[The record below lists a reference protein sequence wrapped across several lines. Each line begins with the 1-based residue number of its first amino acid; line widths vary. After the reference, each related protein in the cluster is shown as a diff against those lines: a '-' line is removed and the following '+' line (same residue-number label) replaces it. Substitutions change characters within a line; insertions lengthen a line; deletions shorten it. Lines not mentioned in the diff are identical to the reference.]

1 MKRLVTIVVLML
13 GCITAGMAQDVIVT
27 QESELIEADILE
39 ISETAVKYKKHNYP
53 DGPTFVLS
61 TSKICSIIYANGDM
75 QYFNAKDEEQKK
87 EYEPYNHLYRG
98 IELDLTAGANIYLS
112 SLVNASAFMG
122 TVGIGR
128 RFNPSF
134 YAGLSFSFIPETEAF
149 PLVAVA
155 RGYRPLKNP
164 KYEATAEVGL
174 GYVINGDFFVL
185 TAIPGIQMPLTHWMD
200 LRAGAGLMTAFTDY
214 GTILM
219 SCLNATLALHGT
231 TDENEQKEKRTTL
244 NKGLQISIEGGFG
257 GIVRGGSIECPSI
270 GAYSYLSGEGDHP
283 RVDKLRASN
292 ERIFNDSEVSP
303 VISYKVNPNLSVG
316 AGIGIGEGTNH
327 YRIKSDAEYTLTC
340 HDEPEKSIMLNWK
353 ADWIYYRVSGTGR
366 GRPTRFFVRGEY
378 RLSSKRF
385 SPFASVELGFLT
397 EKLRVGRPEYRSGYY
412 GYGRYY
418 DDIETR
424 FFTIDIAP
432 AVGMSL
438 RVGSNSYLSL
448 KCQYNLALP
457 KTLDE
462 SFSYYS
468 KYNDIYTNER
478 GWYCDYT
485 EEYSYVNRTVYFS
498 KLYIKLGFTQTLNI
512 LSDRKPVDTG
522 NNTERVLD

>member
-13 GCITAGMAQDVIVT
+13 GCITTGVAQDVIVT

-39 ISETAVKYKKHNYP
+39 ISETEVKYKKHSNP
-53 DGPTFVLS
+53 TGPTFVLS
-61 TSKICSIIYANGDM
+61 TAKISSIIYANGDV
-75 QYFNAKDEEQKK
+75 QAFNVKNEGQKR

-219 SCLNATLALHGT
+219 SCVNASLALHGT
-231 TDENEQKEKRTTL
+231 TDLNAQKARKERKPKPTL

-257 GIVRGGSIECPSI
+257 CMVRGGSIEYPSI
-270 GAYSYLSGEGDHP
+270 DAYSYLSGEGNQP
-283 RVDKLRASN
+283 SVEKLRTPILDLGN
-292 ERIFNDSEVSP
+292 LDFSP
-303 VISYKVNPNLSVG
+303 VISYKFSPNFAVG
-316 AGIGIGEGTNH
+316 AGLEIGGYG
-327 YRIKSDAEYTLTC
+327 YRIKSDAKYTLTC

-353 ADWIYYRVSGTGR
+353 ADWMYYSGS
-366 GRPTRFFVRGEY
+366 PTRFFVRGEY
-378 RLSSKRF
+378 RFSSKRF

-397 EKLRVGRPEYRSGYY
+397 EKLRVGRPEYRSGYPY
-412 GYGRYY
+412 GYGMYY

-457 KTLDE
+457 KSLGE
-462 SFSYYS
+462 NYSYYS
-468 KYNDIYTNER
+468 NYNDTYTNER

-512 LSDRKPVDTG
+512 LSDKKPAEAG
-522 NNTERVLD
+522 KNTERVLD

>member
-13 GCITAGMAQDVIVT
+13 GCITTGVAQDVIVT

-39 ISETAVKYKKHNYP
+39 ISETEVKYKKHSNP
-53 DGPTFVLS
+53 TGPTFVLS
-61 TSKICSIIYANGDM
+61 TAKISSIIYANGDV
-75 QYFNAKDEEQKK
+75 QAFNVKNEGQKR
-87 EYEPYNHLYRG
+87 EYEPYYHLYRG

-128 RFNPSF
+128 RFNPNF

-149 PLVAVA
+149 PLMAVA
-155 RGYRPLKNP
+155 RGYIPLKNP

-174 GYVINGDFFVL
+174 GYVIDGDFFVL

-200 LRAGAGLMTAFTDY
+200 LRAGAGLMTAFTGY

-219 SCLNATLALHGT
+219 SSLNATLALHGT
-231 TDENEQKEKRTTL
+231 TDLNKKKEKRTTL

-257 GIVRGGSIECPSI
+257 DIVRGSIDRYHWI
-270 GAYSYLSGEGDHP
+270 DADRYLSGEEGQPRIKEIKAYGDF
-283 RVDKLRASN
+283 S
-292 ERIFNDSEVSP
+292 EIEVSP
-303 VISYKVNPNLSVG
+303 VISYKFNPHFSIG
-316 AGIGIGEGTNH
+316 AGMGIGIGENN
-327 YRIKSDAEYTLTC
+327 YRIKSDAKYTLTC
-340 HDEPEKSIMLNWK
+340 HDEPEKTIMLDWK
-353 ADWIYYRVSGTGR
+353 HEDDCEDYYG
-366 GRPTRFFVRGEY
+366 TRFFVRGEY
-378 RLSSKRF
+378 RFSSKRF

-397 EKLRVGRPEYRSGYY
+397 KKLRISQPPYPHASGDYY
-412 GYGRYY
+412 P
-418 DDIETR
+418 DHETR
-424 FFTIDIAP
+424 FFTIDIVP

-438 RVGSNSYLSL
+438 RVGSNSYISL

-462 SFSYYS
+462 SYSYYDN
-468 KYNDIYTNER
+468 YNGTYTNER
-478 GWYCDYT
+478 GRYCDYT

-498 KLYIKLGFTQTLNI
+498 KWYIKLGFTQTLNI
-512 LSDRKPVDTG
+512 LSDKKPVDTG
-522 NNTERVLD
+522 KNSERVLD

>member
-61 TSKICSIIYANGDM
+61 TAKISSIIYANGDM
-75 QYFNAKDEEQKK
+75 QYFNVKDEEQKK
-87 EYEPYNHLYRG
+87 EYETYNHLYRG
-98 IELDLTAGANIYLS
+98 IEVNLTAGANVYLS

-128 RFNPSF
+128 RFNPNF
-134 YAGLSFSFIPETEAF
+134 YAGLSFSFIPETEAI
-149 PLVAVA
+149 PLMAVA
-155 RGYRPLKNP
+155 RGYIPLKNP

-174 GYVINGDFFVL
+174 GYVIDDDFFVL
-185 TAIPGIQMPLTHWMD
+185 TAIPGIQMPLTHWLD
-200 LRAGAGLMTAFTDY
+200 LRAGAGLMTAFTGY
-214 GTILM
+214 GTTLM
-219 SCLNATLALHGT
+219 SCVNATLALHGT
-231 TDENEQKEKRTTL
+231 TDLNKKKEKRTTL
-244 NKGLQISIEGGFG
+244 DKGLQISIEGGSG
-257 GIVRGGSIECPSI
+257 CIVMGDIDYPSI
-270 GAYSYLSGEGDHP
+270 DAYGYLSGDGDQP
-283 RVDKLRASN
+283 SVEKLRTPN
-292 ERIFNDSEVSP
+292 DFEDVLNLRILELSP
-303 VISYKVNPNLSVG
+303 VISYKFNPHFSIG
-316 AGIGIGEGTNH
+316 AGIGIGGNNY
-327 YRIKSDAEYTLTC
+327 YRIKSDAKYTLTC

-353 ADWIYYRVSGTGR
+353 ADWEYFEWASGVGL
-366 GRPTRFFVRGEY
+366 GRPIRLFVRGEY

-397 EKLRVGRPEYRSGYY
+397 EKLHISRPY
-412 GYGRYY
+412 GFSSDVCERL
-418 DDIETR
+418 I
-424 FFTIDIAP
+424 TIDIAP

-448 KCQYNLALP
+448 KCQYNIALP
-457 KTLDE
+457 KSLGE
-462 SFSYYS
+462 NYSYYS
-468 KYNDIYTNER
+468 NHNGTYTNER
-478 GWYCDYT
+478 GWYCDYS
-485 EEYSYVNRTVYFS
+485 EEYAYVNRTVYSS

-512 LSDRKPVDTG
+512 LSDKKPVDTG

>member
-61 TSKICSIIYANGDM
+61 TAKISSIIYANGDM
-75 QYFNAKDEEQKK
+75 QYFNVKDEEQKK

-98 IELDLTAGANIYLS
+98 IEADLTVGVNVYTT
-112 SLVNASAFMG
+112 LVNATEFMG
-122 TVGIGR
+122 TIGIGR
-128 RFNPSF
+128 RFHPNF
-134 YAGLSFSFIPETEAF
+134 YAGLSFSFFAGDDVF
-149 PLVAVA
+149 PLMAVA
-155 RGYRPLKNP
+155 RGYMPLKNP
-164 KYEATAEVGL
+164 KYEATTEVGF
-174 GYVINGDFFVL
+174 GYVIGSTDGMYL
-185 TAIPGIQMPLTHWMD
+185 LSAIPGIQMPLTHWLD
-200 LRAGAGLMTAFTDY
+200 LRAGAGLMTAFTGY
-214 GTILM
+214 GTTLM

-231 TDENEQKEKRTTL
+231 TDLNKKKEKRTTL

-257 GIVRGGSIECPSI
+257 GIVRGGSIEDPSI
-270 GAYSYLSGEGDHP
+270 DAYRYLSGEGGQP
-283 RVDKLRASN
+283 RVNEIETSN
-292 ERIFNDSEVSP
+292 DHLLNNIEVSP
-303 VISYKVNPNLSVG
+303 VILYKVNPNLSVG
-316 AGIGIGEGTNH
+316 VGIGVGENNYQS
-327 YRIKSDAEYTLTC
+327 YRIKSDAKYTLTC
-340 HDEPEKSIMLNWK
+340 HDEPEKSIMLNWQ
-353 ADWIYYRVSGTGR
+353 ADCMDDVWGVSY
-366 GRPTRFFVRGEY
+366 PTRFFVRGEY
-378 RLSSKRF
+378 RFSSKRF

-397 EKLRVGRPEYRSGYY
+397 DKLWISQPYPYASG
-412 GYGRYY
+412 
-418 DDIETR
+418 DHETR
-424 FFTIDIAP
+424 LFTLDIAP

-468 KYNDIYTNER
+468 NYNGTYTNER
-478 GWYCDYT
+478 GRYCDYT
-485 EEYSYVNRTVYFS
+485 EEYSYVNRTVYSS

-512 LSDRKPVDTG
+512 LSDKKPVDTG